1 MDHVPAHAW
10 GVRLHGALVRVA
22 WPCVLA
28 ATPFHLV
35 SRTNPALG
43 GMRSYLAA
51 TPFHFVSRTNPALGG
66 VRAYLAAGL
75 VLGSCLGLRGKGRGR
90 LRAVAAVLG
99 LASMALGIVSEWV
112 LTPIGRMG
120 DAYTASSAASG
131 SRTFRS
137 SSC

>member
-35 SRTNPALG
+35 SRTNSALG

-51 TPFHFVSRTNPALGG
+51 GFVI
-66 VRAYLAAGL
+66 
-75 VLGSCLGLRGKGRGR
+75 GSCLGLRGKGRGR
-90 LRAVAAVLG
+90 LRAVAAALG